1 MQPQDKLL
9 PLYAHSG
16 LHIGTITLD
25 KALTTAAA
33 GECSLSWKGQG
44 RKARI
49 TAVKLSR
56 RNLTYRPAQTLTL
69 TDVENNAFAQPRKSE
84 AGRQLILAESD
95 SIRALDRATNKVEA
109 WPDVYDDQNVV
120 ICAGK
125 IHGASIMRPEH
136 LAQL

>member
-9 PLYAHSG
+9 PLYAYSG
-16 LHIGTITLD
+16 VHIGTITFD

-33 GECSLSWKGQG
+33 GECSLNWKGQG

-49 TAVKLSR
+49 TAVRLER
-56 RNLTYRPAQTLTL
+56 RKLTYRPAQTLTL
-69 TDVENNAFAQPRKSE
+69 TDVENNAFAQARFTE
-84 AGRQLILAESD
+84 DGRQLILDAKD
-95 SIRALDRATNKVEA
+95 SIRSLDRATNKVEA
-109 WPDVYDDQNVV
+109 WPDVYDGQNVV

-125 IHGASIMRPEH
+125 IHGASIMRPEQ